1 MSSPDPLAPPRLKI
15 GAALRPHLLL
25 MAVLGLFFGA
35 LLGTAAA
42 LLPVEY
48 VATATVLVQ
57 PLDGNSYS
65 PDGAGSDLT
74 RLETEAQ
81 VVSSDVIVQAVRNA
95 LPATYAKTN
104 LTKGLGVAIPT
115 NTQIIQVT
123 FRAGNAQTATAISNQ
138 YAQSY
143 LDYRSLRRD
152 AFISNRQNGIQQRI
166 DSLTSELE
174 QKRKDGL
181 KPNSAEI
188 KAIAAQLQNLR
199 LQLSTLAIAD
209 SIPGQIITE
218 PVARKSGLSL
228 PLTIAIPAGV
238 VLGLILGAAFAL
250 VRERRLDLL
259 RSVADVEH
267 LGVPVLGHV
276 LAEPAHVEG
285 LEAPVDDLPDAALML
300 AAVLTR
306 RVKSPATIAV
316 SLVTSD
322 GQPLE
327 FPDAL
332 ARALAQGQ
340 QQVLLID
347 GASEEASKR
356 SGLSEALTNG
366 PEQIRLAR
374 KDKDLSRMDVGRRP
388 AMGRRLYG
396 TPRLDALLERATQ
409 VYDWVIVHAS
419 PTDDTVGRSLVGGC
433 GYWVPIVVLGH
444 TSRDDLERGLQ
455 WARTTGSHPLGVV
468 AIDQPSRSRRRRGEA
483 TPDEER

>member
-1 MSSPDPLAPPRLKI
+1 MSSPEPAAPPRLKI

-35 LLGTAAA
+35 LVGTAAA

-48 VATATVLVQ
+48 VATSTVLVQ

-81 VVSSDVIVQAVRNA
+81 VVSSDVIVQAVRSA
-95 LPATYAKTN
+95 LPDTYAKTN
-104 LTKGLGVAIPT
+104 LTKGLGVGIPT
-115 NTQIIQVT
+115 NTQIIQIT

-166 DSLTSELE
+166 DNLTDELA
-174 QKRKDGL
+174 QNRKDGL
-181 KPNSAEI
+181 KPNSPEI

-199 LQLSTLAIAD
+199 LQLSTLVTAD
-209 SIPGQIITE
+209 SVPGQIITE
-218 PVARKSGLSL
+218 PVARRSGLSL

-259 RSVADVEH
+259 RTVSDVEH
-267 LGVPVLGHV
+267 LGIPVLGHV
-276 LAEPAHVEG
+276 LADGSGTEG
-285 LEAPVDDLPDAALML
+285 LETPVDDLPDAALML

-306 RVKSPATIAV
+306 RVKSPATIAI
-316 SLVTSD
+316 SAVTAD

-332 ARALAQGQ
+332 ARALAQGH

-388 AMGRRLYG
+388 TMGRRLYG
-396 TPRLDALLERATQ
+396 TPRLDALLDRATQ
-409 VYDWVIVHAS
+409 VYDWVVVHAA

-433 GYWVPIVVLGH
+433 AYWVPVVVLGH

-468 AIDQPSRSRRRRGEA
+468 AVDPPSRRHRRGE
-483 TPDEER
+483 TTSDEEQ